1 MLQETQAS
9 KTKEMMEPEVLDS
22 TLQGSFLGS
31 QEIFKSLKIGYH
43 INILNMKR
51 LEREKNIAKNHLFE
65 QKICKLRLHG
75 PVT

>member
-1 MLQETQAS
+1 
-9 KTKEMMEPEVLDS
+9 
-22 TLQGSFLGS
+22 
-31 QEIFKSLKIGYH
+31 
-43 INILNMKR
+43 MKR